1 MKGVDKTK
9 IPVIASL
16 TAKKYYFCLVLRQYL
31 RNVKAVIK
39 EVKTTPNDLQNYKM
53 YTVKKKKKKFYTLQ
67 SRCN

>member
-16 TAKKYYFCLVLRQYL
+16 TAKKYNFCLVLRQYL

-53 YTVKKKKKKFYTLQ
+53 LILYTVKKFFFTLQ